1 MMMFDDMVTKAYV
14 NAPSAAADGGVDL
27 TDRAFIDRD
36 LTEFDKPSII
46 DEPTSWQASNHSRSD
61 TLHVLLVTETWWP
74 DVNGVAMS
82 LQRLMMQMVQMGHKI
97 SLVRP
102 KPKQLTYQSMTTP
115 HAPNP
120 LPAQPSKA
128 DDFARV
134 PALVINEL
142 QVSGMSI
149 PQYSSLQFGLP
160 CYFQIKKACRTLT
173 PDIVH
178 VATEGPLGFAALLA
192 AKHLNI
198 PVTTGYHTQFHNF
211 SKHFGLGVLS
221 TPLMAYLRW
230 FHNASQ
236 ATCVPSKQT
245 LNVLADT
252 GFHRLY
258 EVGRG
263 VDLVQFNP
271 AHQSATLREQWGAQR
286 QHTVLMV
293 VSRLSPEK
301 GIDLVIQSFYALQRA
316 QPKRAVKLV
325 VVGDGPDRTRLETLA
340 KKGGEDIIF
349 AGTQIG
355 QALSHHYASA
365 DAFVFASQVETFGNV
380 VVEAMASGL
389 PVYAFDDAAAG
400 MLVTKDKGELAT
412 LGAQQAFIDMVANLP
427 SLAVLQQQGKQAVSG
442 VSGFSWQRP
451 AKQMVAMFY
460 HAIDKHTIDKRAAAT
475 GA

>member
-1 MMMFDDMVTKAYV
+1 MMMFDGMATKTYV
-14 NAPSAAADGGVDL
+14 NEPSIAANGGVYLADL
-27 TDRAFIDRD
+27 
-36 LTEFDKPSII
+36 DKPSST
-46 DEPTSWQASNHSRSD
+46 DEPTSWQLSNHRRSD
-61 TLHVLLVTETWWP
+61 ALHILLVTETWWP

-102 KPKQLTYQSMTTP
+102 KPKQLPHQTTTMLQ
-115 HAPNP
+115 APNS
-120 LPAQPSKA
+120 LPAQPSIV
-128 DDFARV
+128 DNFATA
-134 PALVINEL
+134 PAFVTNEL
-142 QVSGMSI
+142 QVGGMSI
-149 PQYSSLQFGLP
+149 PKYSSLQFGLP
-160 CYFQIKKACRTLT
+160 CYFQIKKACQALT

-178 VATEGPLGFAALLA
+178 VATEGPLGFAALLV
-192 AKHLNI
+192 AKQLNI

-211 SKHFGLGVLS
+211 SKHFGLGILS

-230 FHNASQ
+230 FHNTSQ
-236 ATCVPSKQT
+236 ATCVPNKQT
-245 LNVLADT
+245 LNELADT

-271 AHQSATLREQWGAQR
+271 AHQSAMLREQWGAR
-286 QHTVLMV
+286 HQHTVLMV

-301 GIDLVIQSFYALQRA
+301 GIDLVIQSFYALKRT
-316 QPKRAVKLV
+316 QPTRAVKLV

-340 KKGGEDIIF
+340 KKGGEDVIF

-380 VVEAMASGL
+380 VVEAMASGM

-400 MLVTKDKGELAT
+400 MLVTKDKGMLAT
-412 LGAQQAFIDMVANLP
+412 LGMQQAFINMVANLP
-427 SLAVLQQQGKQAVSG
+427 SLTVLKQQGKQAVSG

-451 AKQMVAMFY
+451 TNQMLAMFY
-460 HAIDKHTIDKRAAAT
+460 HVIAKRANTST
-475 GA
+475 GTEGKKKR